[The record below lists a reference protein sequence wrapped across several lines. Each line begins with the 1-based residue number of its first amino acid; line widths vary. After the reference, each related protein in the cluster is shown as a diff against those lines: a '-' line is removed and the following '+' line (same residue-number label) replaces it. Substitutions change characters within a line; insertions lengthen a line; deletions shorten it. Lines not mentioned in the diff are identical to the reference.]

1 MSESPTVVLLC
12 SDLMMTSTVSGA
24 AAHSGLTFR
33 TVTGPGQLSDC
44 ADDDLVIIDLA
55 SPGLNIAK
63 AATALS
69 DRQKHTAII
78 YGPHVQVDRF
88 EQARTAGFVNLL
100 ARGQFNA
107 EANQIVS
114 RFAESATGST

>member
-1 MSESPTVVLLC
+1 MSEPPTVVLLC

-33 TVTGPGQLSDC
+33 TVAGASQLSDC
-44 ADDDLVIIDLA
+44 SDDDLVIIDLA
-55 SPGLNIAK
+55 SPGLNIAD
-63 AATALS
+63 AAAALS
-69 DRQKHTAII
+69 DRQRQTAVI

-107 EANQIVS
+107 EANQIVR
-114 RFAESATGST
+114 RFAGTAKPAG